1 MKEKSISEELLGKA
15 YDYKGY
21 RDMLAGLIEDGKTT
35 GTNQDDWLVDYAR
48 LNLQR
53 MNRLDKT
60 WKISDDQ
67 ENRMLS
73 IDTPLTWLTI
83 TEGWCGDA
91 AQIIPVI
98 EKLAV
103 SNPLIDHKLILRD
116 ENLELMDQFLTN
128 GTRSIPKTI
137 IMETETKRVL
147 ASWGPRP
154 SGAAD
159 LLKQLKANPD
169 IPKEEMYNQLH
180 GWYAKDKGRQTASEF
195 LHIVETALE
204 TVKI

>member
-1 MKEKSISEELLGKA
+1 MIVNSVTKEVLETA
-15 YDYKGY
+15 FDYKSY
-21 RDMLAGLIEDGKTT
+21 KDMLTRLIEEDKTT
-35 GTNQDDWLVDYAR
+35 GQNQDEWIVDYAR

-60 WKISDDQ
+60 WQISDEL

-73 IDTPLTWLTI
+73 IDTPLTWLTL

-98 EKLAV
+98 EKLANA
-103 SNPLIDHKLILRD
+103 NPLIDHKLILRD
-116 ENLELMDQFLTN
+116 ENLELMDRFLTN

-137 IMETETKRVL
+137 ILETETKKVL
-147 ASWGPRP
+147 AVWGPRP
-154 SGAAD
+154 SGAAE
-159 LLKQLKANPD
+159 LLHELKANPD

-180 GWYAKDKGRQTASEF
+180 GWYAKDKGRQTAAEY
-195 LHIVETALE
+195 LNALETALK
-204 TVKI
+204 TVKV